1 MRPTDSVRFAAQALV
16 GHRLRSLL
24 SVTGLAVGIAAV
36 VVLTALGEGARRY
49 VIREF
54 SALGSN
60 LLIVLPGRVETTGA
74 MPFGGVVHDL
84 TLEDLEAIQSRLP
97 RVYRAAPVSIGTETV
112 RFAGRGRAAP
122 VLGTTADF
130 IEVRRLGVG
139 SGRFLSAGD
148 AGAGG
153 NEVVLGVRVANEL
166 FGSASPLGEIVRIGD
181 WRFRVVGVLA
191 SKGRALSF
199 DMDDLVLVP
208 VRTGMTMLNRH
219 GLFRI
224 LIEVRSHAD
233 MDETRRELLTL
244 LAERHRAEDVTV
256 ISQDAVLTSFSS
268 ILRALTLALA
278 GIASVSLAV
287 AGIGVMN
294 VRLVSVTERR
304 TEIGLLKAL
313 GAPQR
318 EILSVFLTEAVLLAT
333 AGGLLG
339 LAAGALA
346 VRGFVAYFPSF
357 PAAPPLWAVVAALV
371 LSTLVGV
378 GFGLWPARRAARL
391 EPIAA
396 LARR

>member
-1 MRPTDSVRFAAQALV
+1 MRAADTARFAAAALW
-16 GHRLRSLL
+16 GHRLRTLL
-24 SVTGLAVGIAAV
+24 SITGLAVGIAAV

-49 VIREF
+49 VMREF

-74 MPFGGVVHDL
+74 MPFGGVAHDL
-84 TLEDLEAIQSRLP
+84 TLEDLEAIRTRLP
-97 RVYRAAPVSIGTETV
+97 RVCRAAPVSIGTETV

-130 IEVRRLGVG
+130 IEIRKIGVA
-139 SGRFLSAGD
+139 SGRFLALGD
-148 AGAGG
+148 ADQGGA
-153 NEVVLGVRVANEL
+153 EVVLGVRVASEL
-166 FGSASPLGEIVRIGD
+166 FGSDSPLGRVVRIGD

-191 SKGRALSF
+191 PKGRALSF

-208 VRTGMTMLNRH
+208 VQTGMTMLNRH

-224 LIEVRSHAD
+224 LVEVRSHSEMA
-233 MDETRRELLTL
+233 ETRRELLAL

-256 ISQDAVLTSFSS
+256 ISQDAVLSSFSS
-268 ILRALTLALA
+268 ILRALTLALG
-278 GIASVSLAV
+278 GIAAVSLAV

-294 VRLVSVTERR
+294 VMLVSVTERR
-304 TEIGLLKAL
+304 AEIGLLKAL
-313 GAPQR
+313 GAPQA
-318 EILSVFLTEAVLLAT
+318 EILRVFLTEAVLLAT
-333 AGGLLG
+333 AGGLVGLG
-339 LAAGALA
+339 GGALA
-346 VRGFVAYFPSF
+346 VRAFVGYFPSF
-357 PAAPPLWAVVAALV
+357 PAVPPLWAVVAAEL
-371 LSTLVGV
+371 LSLLVGV